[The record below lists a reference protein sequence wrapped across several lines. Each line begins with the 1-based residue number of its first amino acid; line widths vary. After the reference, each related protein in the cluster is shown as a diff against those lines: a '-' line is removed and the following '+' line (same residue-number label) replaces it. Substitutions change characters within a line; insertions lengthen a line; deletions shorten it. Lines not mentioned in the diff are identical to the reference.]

1 MIIHT
6 TLSLIIRVVHQRCT
20 YLIINN
26 FGNGITLAERE
37 LSMDYYEWLTE
48 TGTKDS
54 DIAYEEWK
62 EEELA
67 LAS

>member
-1 MIIHT
+1 M
-6 TLSLIIRVVHQRCT
+6 HQRCT

-54 DIAYEEWK
+54 EITYEEWK

>member
-1 MIIHT
+1 M
-6 TLSLIIRVVHQRCT
+6 HQRCT

-26 FGNGITLAERE
+26 FDNGITLAERE

-48 TGTKDS
+48 TGIKDS